1 VRYVD
6 ITCILIATSEMSESE
21 ISLNNHANVKIRVLL
36 FAGRE
41 SGADLRDGDDQTLH
55 NDCWA
60 IWWRQDSCHPDSCQ
74 GANIP
79 RSNHEIVR
87 SESQGEGL

>member
-1 VRYVD
+1 VHYGD
-6 ITCILIATSEMSESE
+6 IKCIVIATSEMSESE
-21 ISLNNHANVKIRVLL
+21 IFLNNYTNVKILL
-36 FAGRE
+36 FTGRE
-41 SGADLRDGDDQTLH
+41 IGADLRDTDDQTLH

-79 RSNHEIVR
+79 RANHEVVR

>member
-1 VRYVD
+1 VRDVD
-6 ITCILIATSEMSESE
+6 IKCILIETSEMSESE
-21 ISLNNHANVKIRVLL
+21 IFLNHHTNVKIRVLL
-36 FAGRE
+36 FVGRK

-60 IWWRQDSCHPDSCQ
+60 IWWRQDSYHQDSCQ
-74 GANIP
+74 STNIP
-79 RSNHEIVR
+79 WANHEVVR